1 MSVIETA
8 DFITPK
14 AIEEAYRRSVD
25 FKNLPDGERYRLQA
39 QALRAAKA
47 RDSKLLKVLDKGL
60 EIMHAQVEDQ
70 HGRTQRTSREYTL
83 RVPPAEY
90 NYWKAAY
97 EALDKGD
104 PLVQLTPIYVA
115 AGQLAG
121 VVM

>member
-1 MSVIETA
+1 MIETA
-8 DFITPK
+8 EFVTPK
-14 AIEEAYRRSVD
+14 SIEATYRRSVE
-25 FKNLPDGERYRLQA
+25 FKDLPDNERHRLQE

-47 RDSKLLKVLDKGL
+47 RDSRLLLVLDKGL
-60 EIMHAQVEDQ
+60 EIMHKQMEDQ
-70 HGRTQRTSREYTL
+70 LGRTQRSTNEYSL

-97 EALDKGD
+97 EAIDKGD